1 MSEKVSR
8 KILMILTA
16 LSVAISTLLAPTAVY
31 AYEAMDM
38 SRNGSASLTLELPAS
53 SDSVKLYFVAD
64 MDDQTKITIK
74 DEYKKF
80 GVDLENVK
88 SPDEWAAKAEVLTTQ
103 LIGSDITPEIATT
116 DGDNKARFEN
126 LSYGIYLVSADR
138 CQSGDTRYK
147 VMPNFIS
154 VPNSTDGKT
163 WIYDV
168 NAVFKYEPFP
178 TVTPGP
184 EKVRYAVRKTWTND
198 AEGTTRPD
206 EVVVRILRSYEEGSG
221 AESSLG
227 DATEE
232 ESGAE
237 SSLSAATE
245 EESATE
251 SSLGAATE
259 NTGWTEVET
268 VSLNKN
274 NNWHYEWSAEADGAK
289 WTVQEVSAPGDYAV
303 DKIDVVESDGVTCFT
318 IINRYLTPTPTP
330 TTTPT
335 VTPRTPTTSPTIT
348 QRAITPRPTSTP
360 GSYKATATPRP
371 NVTTTVK
378 HSTPK
383 TGDDQNILLP
393 IIGVLAAGAVLV
405 LLGMNIKKKSGK
417 DE

>member
-38 SRNGSASLTLELPAS
+38 SRNGSASLTLELPAA

-80 GVDLENVK
+80 GVNLENVK

-103 LIGSDITPEIATT
+103 LIGSDITPEIAAT

-126 LSYGIYLVSADR
+126 LSFGIYLVSADR

-206 EVVVRILRSYEEGSG
+206 EVVVRILRSYAEGSG

-227 DATEE
+227 D
-232 ESGAE
+232 
-237 SSLSAATE
+237 
-245 EESATE
+245 
-251 SSLGAATE
+251 ATE

-360 GSYKATATPRP
+360 GSYKPTATPRP